1 MAQYFEKSA
10 LVAEIEKIREHV
22 KRLRYAVDAN
32 CIVTIRN
39 ACECLDSSID
49 LLVNSLDTLEV
60 KEVDLNNGIQ
70 LTWEDIREL
79 YIIFAEV
86 DVDIELCKTADIQAE
101 TIGYYQEVLK
111 RFKAQ
116 KGE

>member
-1 MAQYFEKSA
+1 MGKIKERGKIYALHKASDKLNDYYGNVMLNVVQFNGYDIKNTFIDGYQQAEK
-10 LVAEIEKIREHV
+10 
-22 KRLRYAVDAN
+22 
-32 CIVTIRN
+32 
-39 ACECLDSSID
+39 D
-49 LLVNSLDTLEV
+49 LE
-60 KEVDLNNGIQ
+60 

-86 DVDIELCKTADIQAE
+86 DTEIEFCKCDIQTE

-111 RFKAQ
+111 HFKAQ

>member
-1 MAQYFEKSA
+1 MKLIDKNKLLEELKKLKQNLYASPIVVIEDVESLVESLVVQEQEVNLEKES
-10 LVAEIEKIREHV
+10 
-22 KRLRYAVDAN
+22 
-32 CIVTIRN
+32 
-39 ACECLDSSID
+39 
-49 LLVNSLDTLEV
+49 
-60 KEVDLNNGIQ
+60 

-86 DVDIELCKTADIQAE
+86 DVDIELCKTANIQAE

>member
-1 MAQYFEKSA
+1 MNIKD
-10 LVAEIEKIREHV
+10 LV
-22 KRLRYAVDAN
+22 
-32 CIVTIRN
+32 
-39 ACECLDSSID
+39 
-49 LLVNSLDTLEV
+49 
-60 KEVDLNNGIQ
+60 

-79 YIIFAEV
+79 HIIFAEI
-86 DVDIELCKTADIQAE
+86 DVEIELGKIDIKTE

>member
-1 MAQYFEKSA
+1 MGKIKERGKTYAIHKASDKLNDYYGSAMLNVVQFNGYDIKNTYIDGYQQAEK
-10 LVAEIEKIREHV
+10 
-22 KRLRYAVDAN
+22 
-32 CIVTIRN
+32 
-39 ACECLDSSID
+39 D
-49 LLVNSLDTLEV
+49 LE
-60 KEVDLNNGIQ
+60 
-70 LTWEDIREL
+70 LTWKDIREL

-86 DVDIELCKTADIQAE
+86 DTEIEFCKCDIQTE

>member
-1 MAQYFEKSA
+1 MKKQYIDKETLIDKVNA
-10 LVAEIEKIREHV
+10 LTRNPIE
-22 KRLRYAVDAN
+22 N
-32 CIVTIRN
+32 
-39 ACECLDSSID
+39 DSYD
-49 LLVNSLDTLEV
+49 FGWNNSLENVKAMINTIDS
-60 KEVDLNNGIQ
+60 KEVDLEKEN

-79 YIIFAEV
+79 YIIFMEV
-86 DVDIELCKTADIQAE
+86 DVEIEFCKTTNIKPE